1 MKKIMV
7 TGGAGFVG
15 SHLIERLLAEGN
27 EIYCFD
33 FAPLETSNNLKGVKN
48 HPNLHYFQG
57 DIRSPEDIRKFWVDG
72 AVCIY
77 HLASVVGIK
86 NYIADPLKLVDI
98 VVIGT
103 RHLLEE
109 AARTNTKV
117 IFSSTSEIFA
127 KNPAVP
133 WGEDDD
139 RVLGPTRVDRWS
151 YSSSKAVCEHML
163 YGMGKAKDLP
173 FTIARFFNVYG
184 ARQNPYFVVS
194 QTVYKILR
202 GEKPLMYDGGAM
214 TRCFTYVGDI
224 IDGLILLA
232 DNDKALGEAFN
243 LGNPVENS
251 VREVIETALC
261 VTGSDIGYEDVDT
274 GKLYGK
280 SYEDII
286 RRVPKVSKAKEVLG
300 WQAKIQ
306 LEEGLRRTIEW
317 AKANPWYLT

>member
-1 MKKIMV
+1 MRSP
-7 TGGAGFVG
+7 A
-15 SHLIERLLAEGN
+15 
-27 EIYCFD
+27 
-33 FAPLETSNNLKGVKN
+33 
-48 HPNLHYFQG
+48 
-57 DIRSPEDIRKFWVDG
+57 DIRQFWVAD
-72 AVCIY
+72 AACVY

-103 RHLLEE
+103 RHLLDE

-133 WGEDDD
+133 WSEDGD
-139 RVLGPTRVDRWS
+139 RVLGPTYVDRWS

-163 YGMGKAKDLP
+163 YGMGKAKQLP

-194 QTVYKILR
+194 QTIYKILR
-202 GEKPLMYDGGAM
+202 GEKPLMYDGGGM

-224 IDGLILLA
+224 IDALLLLEA
-232 DNDKALGEAFN
+232 SDQALGEAFN
-243 LGNPVENS
+243 LGNPVEVS
-251 VREVIETALC
+251 VRQVIEAGLRAA
-261 VTGSDIGYEDVDT
+261 GSDLGYEEVDT

-286 RRVPKVSKAKEVLG
+286 RRVPQVSKAKEILG
-300 WQAKIQ
+300 WQAKVQ
-306 LEEGLRRTIEW
+306 LEEGIKRTMAW
-317 AKANPWYLT
+317 AKANPWYLE